1 LTRLRRPRPR
11 LRRGALRRLH
21 VRAAVPFSVGRVPS
35 RAGAAASAIRTPA
48 LLPLRL
54 PLLPGPLRRGRRSSL
69 LCPRITVA
77 KHGHVRVPAG
87 HRAEHQGG
95 ARTVAGRHVAGP
107 VRAGERQLLLAC
119 KKELP
124 FAGTYWACNVS
135 TCNRPRTAL
144 VFCSVPCWDA
154 HVPML
159 RHRDAWAEERRSPT
173 AAEWAREQREAE
185 RKERRRAD

>member
-1 LTRLRRPRPR
+1 MD
-11 LRRGALRRLH
+11 AD
-21 VRAAVPFSVGRVPS
+21 
-35 RAGAAASAIRTPA
+35 ASFWKRCST
-48 LLPLRL
+48 
-54 PLLPGPLRRGRRSSL
+54 
-69 LCPRITVA
+69 
-77 KHGHVRVPAG
+77 
-87 HRAEHQGG
+87 
-95 ARTVAGRHVAGP
+95 
-107 VRAGERQLLLAC
+107 C

-185 RKERRRAD
+185 RKERRRADRARRGSSS

>member
-1 LTRLRRPRPR
+1 MD
-11 LRRGALRRLH
+11 AD
-21 VRAAVPFSVGRVPS
+21 
-35 RAGAAASAIRTPA
+35 ASFWKRCST
-48 LLPLRL
+48 
-54 PLLPGPLRRGRRSSL
+54 
-69 LCPRITVA
+69 
-77 KHGHVRVPAG
+77 
-87 HRAEHQGG
+87 
-95 ARTVAGRHVAGP
+95 
-107 VRAGERQLLLAC
+107 C

-144 VFCSVPCWDA
+144 VFCSVSCWDA

-185 RKERRRAD
+185 RKERRRADRARRRSSSWRDAPTSFTAPLPRLLAAVTHDD